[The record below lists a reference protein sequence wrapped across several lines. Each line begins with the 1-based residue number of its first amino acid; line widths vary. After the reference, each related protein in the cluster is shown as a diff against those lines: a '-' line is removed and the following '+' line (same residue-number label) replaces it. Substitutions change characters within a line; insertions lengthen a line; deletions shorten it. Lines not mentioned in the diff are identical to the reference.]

1 MVSFRLGLPL
11 FRKPALC
18 TACGVTEM
26 DIYGHHALKCHK
38 IGDEI
43 RRHDG
48 VARAIK
54 GFCTA
59 GRFAPLTDPTG
70 ITHSRKRPGDVYI
83 RSWNLGKP
91 AAFDISITSPVQKT
105 LVQRCGKEQGFAAR
119 RREEEKWKKHGAECA
134 ETNTAFY
141 PIVIETFGR
150 NHQASCSCSS
160 GQQRIRS
167 VCRGSSD
174 VPKTITRTSSS
185 TSRDDHQSLAIIDS
199 NPKVSKK

>member
-1 MVSFRLGLPL
+1 MIEPGKNQILSVMVSFRLGLPL

-18 TACGVTEM
+18 TACGVTGM
-26 DIYGHHALKCHK
+26 DIYGHHALECHK
-38 IGDEI
+38 IGDGI

-91 AAFDISITSPVQKT
+91 AAFDISVTSPMQKT
-105 LVQRCGKEQGFAAR
+105 LVKRCGKE
-119 RREEEKWKKHGAECA
+119 
-134 ETNTAFY
+134 
-141 PIVIETFGR
+141 
-150 NHQASCSCSS
+150 
-160 GQQRIRS
+160 
-167 VCRGSSD
+167 
-174 VPKTITRTSSS
+174 
-185 TSRDDHQSLAIIDS
+185 
-199 NPKVSKK
+199 